1 MRIVTRISLAI
12 GLIFSGLSAVP
23 ALAHDIEKLV
33 AQELEKGVLAGVTGA
48 AAAVRI
54 NGRTH
59 FYNAGYADG
68 TTKRSVDSDSLFNLG
83 SVSKVFDVALL
94 SLAAVAGELSLDDR
108 LGKYMHE
115 LDNGGD
121 AGRITLR
128 QLVTFSSGFSVA
140 HDNPPW
146 WPAEHFTLP
155 KFIRHLQGWKRNPDH
170 VPGRDYVYSHAG
182 FMLLHV
188 ALERRF
194 GVPYAT
200 LLQRKLLRRLD
211 LPSTVLPLRGTNDI
225 AQLPPTLK
233 ARAVQGYGGEGN
245 PIGRPGNMQG
255 YYHWSGT
262 GQMFSSARDLSRM
275 LAAQLGELPL
285 DPALRRAMQL
295 THEEALVIREN
306 VMQAQAWEVHHLSL
320 PVVDKNGGLNN
331 TTTYIGMIPGK
342 RLGVV
347 ILMNR
352 GNLNGRDFGHAILS
366 RLAAL
371 TQAPDQTQ

>member
-1 MRIVTRISLAI
+1 
-12 GLIFSGLSAVP
+12 
-23 ALAHDIEKLV
+23 
-33 AQELEKGVLAGVTGA
+33 
-48 AAAVRI
+48 
-54 NGRTH
+54 
-59 FYNAGYADG
+59 
-68 TTKRSVDSDSLFNLG
+68 
-83 SVSKVFDVALL
+83 
-94 SLAAVAGELSLDDR
+94 
-108 LGKYMHE
+108 
-115 LDNGGD
+115 
-121 AGRITLR
+121 
-128 QLVTFSSGFSVA
+128 
-140 HDNPPW
+140 
-146 WPAEHFTLP
+146 
-155 KFIRHLQGWKRNPDH
+155 
-170 VPGRDYVYSHAG
+170 
-182 FMLLHV
+182 
-188 ALERRF
+188 
-194 GVPYAT
+194 VPYAT